1 MVDLSRLDEVIVVFV
16 DDAGAECR
24 VSVPRQG
31 HTDTEVRM
39 VAYRWACKQIA
50 EGNWHPH
57 GELRFQRL
65 GGAM

>member
-1 MVDLSRLDEVIVVFV
+1 MVDLSGWDEVIVVFV
-16 DDAGAECR
+16 DDADAECR

-31 HTDTEVRM
+31 HTDRDVVT

-57 GELRFQRL
+57 GEIRFQRL